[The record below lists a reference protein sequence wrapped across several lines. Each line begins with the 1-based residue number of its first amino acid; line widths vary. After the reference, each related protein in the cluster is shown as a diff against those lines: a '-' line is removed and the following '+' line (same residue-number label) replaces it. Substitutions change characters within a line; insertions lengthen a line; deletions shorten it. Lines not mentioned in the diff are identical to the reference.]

1 MEPTYVVINQL
12 GQYLNK
18 HKLWISGR
26 DNQLIYRTIHK
37 DEAINQVFE
46 MSSKDIELRARL
58 LIVEL
63 DEKSQPIVEPG
74 PQSDAEIEK
83 ASGVQH
89 SMDIDAQT
97 DESQES
103 INEETIE
110 STSTLET
117 TQNEPT

>member
-26 DNQLIYRTIHK
+26 DSQLIYRTIHK

-46 MSSKDIELRARL
+46 MSSKDIELRARV

-63 DEKSQPIVEPG
+63 DDKSQPIVEPG

-83 ASGVQH
+83 ASGAQH

-103 INEETIE
+103 INEETID

>member
-26 DNQLIYRTIHK
+26 DSQLIYRTIHK

-63 DEKSQPIVEPG
+63 DDKSQPIAEAIEP
-74 PQSDAEIEK
+74 
-83 ASGVQH
+83 
-89 SMDIDAQT
+89 
-97 DESQES
+97 
-103 INEETIE
+103 
-110 STSTLET
+110 TSTLET